1 VTVSHFSDLHKDHII
16 RRHNPNKN
24 AVLIHKEYTSTLQQ
38 WLKDNNDNW
47 CPKYKKWNV
56 NRPKDEARQI
66 IQGILRV
73 VNELHSN
80 KSFHGFLYHPEN
92 FAIHTDVSVNGGD
105 RQEIKRIFLIHEN
118 TKLNEYFGVVS
129 KGKIQQGKEK

>member
-1 VTVSHFSDLHKDHII
+1 VAVSHFSDLHKDHII

-24 AVLIHKEYTSTLQQ
+24 AVLINKEYTSTLQQ

-80 KSFHGFLYHPEN
+80 KSFHGFLYHLEN
-92 FAIHTDVSVNGGD
+92 FAIHIDVSVYGGD
-105 RQEIKRIFLIHEN
+105 RQEIKCIFLIHEN
-118 TKLNEYFGVVS
+118 TKLNVLPKYQPKRG
-129 KGKIQQGKEK
+129 GDLG